1 MIFSLFRCFLP
12 LPLISIPFEYLTMV
26 GAERQCIFFK
36 SIKTMRCEYEFQMKQ
51 IPAEDISAI
60 LDDGLHL
67 FVKLLLFLFLG
78 ISITAHS
85 YIIHWFFNISYFRKL
100 YLLALHYNRQLCCQ
114 SVSIC
119 KPRQF
124 SLYWP
129 SFKRLY
135 FLSAY
140 LSSMFAPAQNS
151 LLDSRCPVSQPIT
164 GECWVPASNHTDSRS
179 LPGCGW
185 LLPDLG
191 WTRSKTFL
199 TIFII
204 YINIQ

>member
-1 MIFSLFRCFLP
+1 MNFKWSKYLLR
-12 LPLISIPFEYLTMV
+12 IS
-26 GAERQCIFFK
+26 
-36 SIKTMRCEYEFQMKQ
+36 
-51 IPAEDISAI
+51 
-60 LDDGLHL
+60 
-67 FVKLLLFLFLG
+67 LLFLMMVYISLSSCYCFCFLEYL
-78 ISITAHS
+78 SQLAHS

-119 KPRQF
+119 KLRQF

-164 GECWVPASNHTDSRS
+164 GQCWVPASNQRPAHTDSQS

-199 TIFII
+199 TILII
-204 YINIQ
+204 HINIQ

>member
-26 GAERQCIFFK
+26 GAERQYIFFE
-36 SIKTMRCEYEFQMKQ
+36 SIQTMRCEYEFQMKQ

-85 YIIHWFFNISYFRKL
+85 YIIHWFFNISYFCKL

-114 SVSIC
+114 CISIC
-119 KPRQF
+119 KPREF

-140 LSSMFAPAQNS
+140 LSSMFADCYKLYSGCWMWLVNLHNS
-151 LLDSRCPVSQPIT
+151 VVAYDSQDNTYNVVKYLELLERKRSSKSCS
-164 GECWVPASNHTDSRS
+164 EHTVKVER
-179 LPGCGW
+179 
-185 LLPDLG
+185 
-191 WTRSKTFL
+191 
-199 TIFII
+199 
-204 YINIQ
+204 

>member
-1 MIFSLFRCFLP
+1 MSHYSFHFDL
-12 LPLISIPFEYLTMV
+12 
-26 GAERQCIFFK
+26 
-36 SIKTMRCEYEFQMKQ
+36 
-51 IPAEDISAI
+51 IPALDISAF
-60 LDDGLHL
+60 LYEGLHL

-140 LSSMFAPAQNS
+140 LSSMFAHAQNS
-151 LLDSRCPVSQPIT
+151 LSDSRCLVTQPIT
-164 GECWVPASNHTDSRS
+164 GQCWDSAANQSPAHTDCQA
-179 LPGCGW
+179 LPGCGCLIRGEPGQR
-185 LLPDLG
+185 LL
-191 WTRSKTFL
+191 
-199 TIFII
+199 
-204 YINIQ
+204 

>member
-1 MIFSLFRCFLP
+1 
-12 LPLISIPFEYLTMV
+12 
-26 GAERQCIFFK
+26 
-36 SIKTMRCEYEFQMKQ
+36 MKQ

-100 YLLALHYNRQLCCQ
+100 YLLALHYNRKLCCQ

-140 LSSMFAPAQNS
+140 LSSMFAHAQNS

-164 GECWVPASNHTDSRS
+164 GQCWVPASNQRPAHTDSRS

-199 TIFII
+199 TIL
-204 YINIQ
+204 INLHQRISTWYSDIPKYMNIECQE